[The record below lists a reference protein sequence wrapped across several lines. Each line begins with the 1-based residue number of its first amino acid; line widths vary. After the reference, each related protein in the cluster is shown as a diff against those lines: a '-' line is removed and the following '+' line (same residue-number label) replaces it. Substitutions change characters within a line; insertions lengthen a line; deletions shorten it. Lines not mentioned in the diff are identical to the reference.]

1 MNQRDGKGVSAV
13 GGSNLLS
20 VPIHKLLAEV
30 EELKSQQEAIRQVTY
45 IRSGEMT
52 DFDRIQNRYDAE
64 SRAKENVGKGKTRG
78 MWVDQYRPKK
88 FSDLLGEDV
97 RLPA

>member
-1 MNQRDGKGVSAV
+1 M
-13 GGSNLLS
+13 LS

-30 EELKSQQEAIRQVTY
+30 EELKSQQEAIRSVILDLQGNNAD
-45 IRSGEMT
+45 I
-52 DFDRIQNRYDAE
+52 DRLQNRFDAE
-64 SRAKENVGKGKTRG
+64 ARTRESLGKGKTRG

-97 RLPA
+97 SAHSKRSS